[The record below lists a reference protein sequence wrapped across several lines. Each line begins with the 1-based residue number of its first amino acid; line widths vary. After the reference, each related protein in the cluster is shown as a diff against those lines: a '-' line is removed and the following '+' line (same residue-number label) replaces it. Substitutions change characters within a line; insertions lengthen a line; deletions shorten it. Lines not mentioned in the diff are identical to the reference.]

1 MKMKTKMKTKKVAS
15 IVGRTVQVDICPH
28 DAGFVLSVGPVSIWL
43 PPNAAR
49 DVVATLGR
57 ALLVETLGVR
67 QPTPAAAPP
76 PRVASN

>member
-1 MKMKTKMKTKKVAS
+1 
-15 IVGRTVQVDICPH
+15 
-28 DAGFVLSVGPVSIWL
+28 VLSVGPVSIWL